1 MKRAAQKA
9 VIESLTRPQALELAE
24 RLTRAVSAHDVSA
37 LMAMYADDATVV
49 SPAMS
54 EIRGQHAIAESWK
67 NIFTS
72 FPDWRVELTDVLA
85 DGNRLAIMGFCRA
98 TDRNGWFG
106 LPATGAQF
114 GYRAVVLLT
123 FDGGKIVRDERVY
136 DISALLQNLE
146 KSRLDRELKTA
157 ADVQH
162 ALLSRIPRMGG
173 HYEVA
178 GDSYASRTI
187 SGDFFEYFDL
197 PSGDFAV
204 VFGDVAGKGPAAAI
218 LASMLQGIFA
228 VEAPRASG
236 PSAALTLANG
246 ALLRHR
252 LETQFATVV
261 YAVLSADG
269 RLTYSNAGHNAPMV
283 MTGGKMKRLE
293 AGGPILGAFTEVKY
307 TEESLQ
313 LKAGDSILMFTDG
326 VTEAPDRAGEEFGE
340 NRLLSVFRS
349 HAGLKPADLVV
360 RILAAA
366 QHHSQGVEQSDDM
379 TVVAIRFRGV

>member
-1 MKRAAQKA
+1 M
-9 VIESLTRPQALELAE
+9 
-24 RLTRAVSAHDVSA
+24 HDVSD
-37 LMAMYADDATVV
+37 LMRMYAEDAIVV

-54 EIRGQHAIAESWK
+54 EIRGREAIEESW
-67 NIFTS
+67 NSIFSS
-72 FPDWRVELTDVLA
+72 FPDWQVELTDLLV
-85 DGNRLAIMGFCRA
+85 DGNRIAIMGFCRA

-106 LPATGAQF
+106 MPATGARF

-123 FDGGKIVRDERVY
+123 FDSGKIVRDERVY

-146 KSRLDRELKTA
+146 KARLDRELKTA

-162 ALLSRIPRMGG
+162 ALLSRIPRTGG

-228 VEAPRASG
+228 VEAPRAAG
-236 PSAALTLANG
+236 PSEALTLANR

-261 YAVLSADG
+261 YAVLGADG
-269 RLTYSNAGHNAPMV
+269 SLTYSNAGHNAPMV
-283 MTGGKMKRLE
+283 MTGGKIRRLE
-293 AGGPILGAFTEVKY
+293 TGGPILGAFAEVKY
-307 TEESLQ
+307 AEGSLR
-313 LKAGDSILMFTDG
+313 LKAGDSLLMFTDG
-326 VTEAPDRAGEEFGE
+326 VTEAPNRAGEEFGE
-340 NRLLSVFRS
+340 HRLLSEFR
-349 HAGLKPADLVV
+349 ANAAERPAELVS

-366 QHHSQGVEQSDDM
+366 QHHSQSMEQSDDM
-379 TVVAIRFRGV
+379 TAVALRFRGV